1 MNLSRTRFGSFFACA
16 LLVQGVCAEETEPP
30 RPCNDVAAL
39 QHFDFWLGEWD
50 VHMEDGLKAGVNS
63 ITKEQGGCVLVER
76 WTSVRG
82 GSGISLNYFDAATAQ
97 WVQNWVGADGSVIDI
112 RGSLQDGG
120 SMLLVGT
127 LRYATQTDST
137 AFRGRW
143 TPLDDGRV
151 RQHFEESKDG
161 GETWSVWFTGYYSR
175 RSETAQ

>member
-1 MNLSRTRFGSFFACA
+1 MTLSKRLTIVSLLWAGISFAQKPA
-16 LLVQGVCAEETEPP
+16 SIP
-30 RPCNDVAAL
+30 RPCLGEPELAD
-39 QHFDFWLGEWD
+39 FDFWLGRWD
-50 VHMEDGLKAGVNS
+50 VHMEDGRKAGVNS

-112 RGSLQDGG
+112 RGGLQADG
-120 SMLLVGT
+120 SMLLAGT

-151 RQHFEESKDG
+151 RQYFEESKDDG
-161 GETWSVWFTGYYSR
+161 KTWSAWFTGYYSPR
-175 RSETAQ
+175 VESAR